1 MIKISKFSKTCNHCP
16 SQWECLTDD
25 NQYVYIRYRHGYLR
39 AGMAESEREFFYGNI
54 GENIYNVFNEKIGEE
69 YDGSMTTKEMI
80 ERLSHKLDFSNSQEE
95 DINYGE

>member
-39 AGMAESEREFFYGNI
+39 VALCKNEAEFMNLQNVYNIFNEQI
-54 GENIYNVFNEKIGEE
+54 GED
-69 YDGSMTTKEMI
+69 YDGSMTTKEMV
-80 ERLSHKLDFSNSQEE
+80 EKLSHKLDFTDSKEE
-95 DINYGE
+95 FNYGE